1 MSEVLAGAEAH
12 IRVRAASGAN
22 VPAIAVRPVAPKP
35 NTPTAAEVTTES
47 PEPVALGAPA
57 SFASYPLRLF
67 LRDAWVEGRVVN
79 REVSLGHRWRVELLD
94 PRHGEG
100 LWLTQQELIQHF
112 EFSRASFKQLLRR
125 VGMTHA
131 RVCRFLGCL
140 IAWG

>member
-1 MSEVLAGAEAH
+1 M
-12 IRVRAASGAN
+12 
-22 VPAIAVRPVAPKP
+22 
-35 NTPTAAEVTTES
+35 
-47 PEPVALGAPA
+47 
-57 SFASYPLRLF
+57 
-67 LRDAWVEGRVVN
+67 EGRVVN
-79 REVSLGHRWRVELLD
+79 REVSLEHSHRLRVELLD
-94 PRHGEG
+94 PRHGDG